1 MDQGTHSRWRSPFP
15 GSPMERVDAHGG
27 GLKALEVDVEQQ
39 EEIIDFEAE
48 PPGSSESV
56 EISNLK
62 KRMWKDQMRLMKLE
76 GRAGARSGAPARRQ
90 LEDQEEDGPEARC
103 RRKAMLRAQ
112 DGVLWHMMKMMQSCN
127 ARGFVYGVI
136 DEAGEPTSGSSD
148 SLRGWWKDKVVFDRR
163 GPKAL
168 ITGSSA
174 AAGSS
179 SPLGLASYLHRLQG
193 IQDNTLGSVL
203 SALLQHCEPPQR
215 NFPLERGLAPPWWP
229 TGKEPWWGTQG
240 ETQAHQGAPPYRKP
254 HDLKKAWKVS
264 LLSAVIKHMSPR
276 FDQMRRLVWQSK
288 RLQQRMSAK
297 ESDTWSKVLR
307 QEEALSGRLKSSLRI
322 TPLDDDYDD
331 GEGLEDGPEDVAR
344 GPHDKRKC
352 EGVPSGSSGGKCRR
366 RPRGGSRDLAAVVP
380 GLEAGVLA
388 EESQSPI
395 NELMELYYSCLQGGG
410 AEEKHDVAMQG
421 APGGVDDVAQQFL
434 MDVIGSC
441 PEVDHVLRLMEE

>member
-1 MDQGTHSRWRSPFP
+1 
-15 GSPMERVDAHGG
+15 MEHVGVHGG
-27 GLKALEVDVEQQ
+27 GGDAAFLRGLEQLEVDVEQQ

-48 PPGSSESV
+48 SPGSESV
-56 EISNLK
+56 EISDLR

-76 GRAGARSGAPARRQ
+76 GRAGARSGAPAGSLSAGRQ
-90 LEDQEEDGPEARC
+90 DREEDGPEARC

-112 DGVLWHMMKMMQSCN
+112 DGVLRHMMKMMQSCN

-148 SLRGWWKDKVVFDRR
+148 SLRGWWKDKVVFDRT
-163 GPKAL
+163 GPMAL

-174 AAGSS
+174 ADGNS

-276 FDQMRRLVWQSK
+276 FDQMRKLVWQSK
-288 RLQQRMSAK
+288 RLQHKMSAR

-307 QEEALSGRLKSSLRI
+307 QEEALSSRLKSSLRI
-322 TPLDDDYDD
+322 TPLDDDHD
-331 GEGLEDGPEDVAR
+331 GEELVDGDGDGLEDVAR

-352 EGVPSGSSGGKCRR
+352 EDAPSGSSGGKCP
-366 RPRGGSRDLAAVVP
+366 RPRGGSRDLAAMVP
-380 GLEAGVLA
+380 GLV
-388 EESQSPI
+388 EESKSPI
-395 NELMELYYSCLQGGG
+395 NELMELYYSCLQGADG
-410 AEEKHDVAMQG
+410 EEKHDVAMVPPG
-421 APGGVDDVAQQFL
+421 VPGGTNDAAQQFL
-434 MDVIGSC
+434 LDVIGSC